1 MYIDKKKIEIVI
13 ARYNEDLKWLNPY
26 ISIATIYNKGSESE
40 CINNSIK
47 LPNVGRESHTYLY
60 HIINN
65 YDNLADRTIFFQGGG
80 PSFGYQ
86 GAGKG
91 GHLFSNY
98 SFEDYLQSNRPL
110 EYIMTSR
117 IKSDLSKISV
127 RNGYDKYINIPKPI
141 SIRPD
146 NKKPLDFWKPWNN
159 FTGFQKFVEEK
170 KRQYPDSLSL
180 AQFWTKYISSKY
192 QIPNELYYSQGAQ
205 FSVTR
210 EVIHRNSKQFYQ
222 QLIKELNYT
231 VDPYQGYYMEWLW
244 FYIFSRADVNSN

>member
-1 MYIDKKKIEIVI
+1 MNIDKKKMEIVI
-13 ARYNEDLKWLNPY
+13 ARYNEDLTWIEPY
-26 ISIATIYNKGSESE
+26 LSNTTIYNKGLDY
-40 CINNSIK
+40 IDNSIK
-47 LPNVGRESHTYLY
+47 IPNVGRESHTYLY

-98 SFEDYLQSNRPL
+98 TFNNYISSTKPL

-127 RNGYDKYINIPKPI
+127 RNGYDKYVNISTPI
-141 SIRPD
+141 TNQPD
-146 NKKPLDFWKPWNN
+146 KKKPLDFWKPWSD
-159 FTGFQKFVEEK
+159 FKGFQKFIEK
-170 KRQYPDSLSL
+170 KRRQYPHSLSL
-180 AQFWTKYISSKY
+180 TQYWNKYISDKY
-192 QIPNELYYSQGAQ
+192 PIPDELFYAQGAQ

-210 EVIHRNSKQFYQ
+210 ETIHKNPKQFYQ
-222 QLIKELNYT
+222 QLIKELDYM

-244 FYIFSRADVNSN
+244 FYIFSRADVNNK